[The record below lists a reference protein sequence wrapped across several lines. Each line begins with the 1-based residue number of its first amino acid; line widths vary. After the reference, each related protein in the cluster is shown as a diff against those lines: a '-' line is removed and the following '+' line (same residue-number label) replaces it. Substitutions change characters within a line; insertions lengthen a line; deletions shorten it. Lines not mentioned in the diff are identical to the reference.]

1 MPCDFRL
8 GLSTIEELQKARE
21 DDIKK
26 AESQKDAVVRLRN
39 PHVANM
45 KSDIL
50 YHLALGSGSHDL
62 EAMFGDVKYVCM
74 GGTPRR
80 MEQFARFLMDEIGY
94 ELPTGA
100 QLSDISQLSYRYS
113 MYKVGPV
120 LSVSHGMG
128 IPSVGILL
136 HEMIKLMYHA
146 KVKDPTF
153 FRLGTCGGIGIPGGN
168 LVISESAVD
177 GMMNPYL
184 ELPVLGKL
192 LRRPAV
198 LDRQLAED
206 LKALHMPDDKWDTYI
221 GRTMCTTDFYEG
233 QGRLDGAFCDY
244 TEQDKLNFLKKIHAE
259 GIINM
264 EMESLM
270 FAALCHHAGIRGAVV
285 CVTLLD
291 RLKGDQVDTDQRTMH
306 EWQEYPQRL
315 VSRYIRRQLEQHQE
329 PGTPG
334 FQAAHNT
341 LSPCE
346 PGVIRSLSQ
355 LNLTRQ
361 TSEQVN
367 SSE

>member
-1 MPCDFRL
+1 
-8 GLSTIEELQKARE
+8 
-21 DDIKK
+21 
-26 AESQKDAVVRLRN
+26 
-39 PHVANM
+39 M